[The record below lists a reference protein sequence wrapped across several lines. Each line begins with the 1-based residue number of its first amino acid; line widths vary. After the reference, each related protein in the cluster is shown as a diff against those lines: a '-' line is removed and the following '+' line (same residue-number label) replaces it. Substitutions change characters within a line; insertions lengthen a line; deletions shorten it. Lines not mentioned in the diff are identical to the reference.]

1 MPGNHVEGGVLLGCT
16 EEITIKLCSDD
27 VGFRRKSSIIGERC
41 YWRLKITSVGKTV
54 RTNRAKLGKLK
65 VPSCECFQDITAD
78 RASRKGDAKPNST
91 RNYKDL

>member
-16 EEITIKLCSDD
+16 EEIAIKLSCNG
-27 VGFRRKSSIIGERC
+27 VGFRRESGVIGERC
-41 YWRLKITSVGKTV
+41 YWSLEITGVGKTV
-54 RTNRAKLGKLK
+54 RANWPKLGKLK
-65 VPSCECFQDITAD
+65 VPSCECLQDIAAD